1 MLFASFDRVSI
12 RDGLPTVLFI
22 FIFCFSF
29 IRLSIVLPVCFACG
43 SVGGG
48 GGGGSGGSFGGGVH
62 TTCLSHV
69 VWLERVENVWEA
81 KVFVV
86 PN

>member
-12 RDGLPTVLFI
+12 RDGLPTVLFL

-48 GGGGSGGSFGGGVH
+48 GGGGSGGSFGG
-62 TTCLSHV
+62 CAYNL
-69 VWLERVENVWEA
+69 
-81 KVFVV
+81 FV
-86 PN
+86 PCGLARKS